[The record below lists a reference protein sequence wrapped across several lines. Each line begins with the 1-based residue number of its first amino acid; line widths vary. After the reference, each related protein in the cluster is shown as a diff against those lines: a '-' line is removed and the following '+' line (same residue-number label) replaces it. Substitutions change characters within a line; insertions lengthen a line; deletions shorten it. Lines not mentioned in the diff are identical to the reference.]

1 VGVLFVDKADAKDTP
16 NNNLFK
22 INQLGVDGNVSIYDT
37 NRGFSGIVRFPRN
50 IGLTGES
57 I

>member
-1 VGVLFVDKADAKDTP
+1 MLFVDKADAKDTP